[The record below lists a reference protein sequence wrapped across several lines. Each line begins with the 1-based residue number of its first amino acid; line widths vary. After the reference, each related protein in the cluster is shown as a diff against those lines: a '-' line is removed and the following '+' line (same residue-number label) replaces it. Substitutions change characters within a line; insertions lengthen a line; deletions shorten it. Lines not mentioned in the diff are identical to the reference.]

1 MNLLQAL
8 NSALNPVIQSYAKVV
23 GIKPDGTLIAQTQTG
38 ATVLLQGKAEIGK
51 SVFYNRLDN
60 KVLGD
65 APDVTFNEY
74 GV

>member
-1 MNLLQAL
+1 MNILQAL
-8 NSALNPVIQSYAKVV
+8 NQSLNTVQRAYATVT
-23 GIKPDGTLIAQTQTG
+23 GIKPDGTLIAQTPAG
-38 ATVLLQGKAEIGK
+38 ATVLLNGKADVGK
-51 SVFYNRLDN
+51 NVFYNRLDN

>member
-65 APDVTFNEY
+65 APDVEFNEY

>member
-23 GIKPDGTLIAQTQTG
+23 GIKPDGTLIAQTQTV
-38 ATVLLQGKAEIGK
+38 ATVLQQGKAEIGT

-60 KVLGD
+60 KVLGE
-65 APDVTFNEY
+65 APNVTFYEY